1 MDSRFFKCLAVTA
14 LAAITFPTS
23 AYVIGSGGLTGD
35 IYSQQGASTHR
46 SFAPFF
52 EEVFDDATLIYLPG
66 ESTLSANLSLFGSAE
81 KQQMYVSS
89 ISVSQTIDP
98 SAAPPSLLA
107 TATAP
112 GYYTFEPLAAGYYYF
127 QVHGQVLLDN
137 NIDYQVR
144 PDWSLGYDM
153 TVLAAPM
160 ASSAPDAAPVIV
172 TSFGL
177 LGVIWRARR
186 QLRRDLGS
194 NAPTD
199 LFLQ

>member
-1 MDSRFFKCLAVTA
+1 MEAFMDSRFFRYLAVTA
-14 LAAITFPTS
+14 LTALTLPSS
-23 AYVIGSGGLTGD
+23 AYVIGNGGLTGD

-52 EEVFDDATLIYLPG
+52 EEVFDDATLIYLPE
-66 ESTLSANLSLFGSAE
+66 ESTLSANLSLFGSAI

-89 ISVSQTIDP
+89 ISVSKTIIP
-98 SAAPPSLLA
+98 SAAPPSILA

-137 NIDYQVR
+137 NIDYQIR

-153 TVLAAPM
+153 TVFAAPM
-160 ASSAPDAAPVIV
+160 ASAAPDASSVIL
-172 TSFGL
+172 TSLGL
-177 LGVIWRARR
+177 IGVMWRARR
-186 QLRRDLGS
+186 LPSASGVR
-194 NAPTD
+194 
-199 LFLQ
+199 